1 MTSLS
6 HRARAAALVFVLA
19 AAMFLAAGLTVTGAP
34 AQQPSPVALLGG
46 ASVTQVASGSDP
58 TAAIEALQGRLRR
71 LPADDTAWSSL
82 GAAYV
87 QHARLTGDPT
97 FYGKADGAFERSLD
111 ERPAGN
117 DTALT
122 GLASL
127 ASARHDFTGA
137 LRYARQAQELNPYS
151 ATNQGVLTDALV
163 ELGRYDEAWDE
174 LQRMVDLKPSVPS
187 FTRVSYSFELRG
199 DPKQARKALE
209 RALEVASTPSDISY
223 ALHYLGELAWN
234 SGDVDAAA
242 ERYVEGLRHDPSYV
256 PLIAGMAKVAAARGE
271 IEAALARY
279 AEVVSRRPE
288 PSYVIA
294 YADLLASLGREEE
307 AEQQYAVVA
316 ATQRL
321 FESQGVNV
329 DLELA
334 VYEADHGRS
343 ESALA
348 IAEAEWERRRS
359 VHTEDAYAWALHVG
373 GRHREALDHAKAAAA
388 LGTHSA
394 SFAYHRGMI
403 EQSLGMDG
411 AAEASLRRA
420 LETNPHFSP
429 LQAPR
434 AEAALRQLEQS
445 S

>member
-1 MTSLS
+1 VGT
-6 HRARAAALVFVLA
+6 AI
-19 AAMFLAAGLTVTGAP
+19 GLRGRPQCRRSNGTRG
-34 AQQPSPVALLGG
+34 
-46 ASVTQVASGSDP
+46 
-58 TAAIEALQGRLRR
+58 TA
-71 LPADDTAWSSL
+71 
-82 GAAYV
+82 
-87 QHARLTGDPT
+87 
-97 FYGKADGAFERSLD
+97 
-111 ERPAGN
+111 
-117 DTALT
+117 
-122 GLASL
+122 
-127 ASARHDFTGA
+127 
-137 LRYARQAQELNPYS
+137 
-151 ATNQGVLTDALV
+151 
-163 ELGRYDEAWDE
+163 
-174 LQRMVDLKPSVPS
+174 DLKPSVPS